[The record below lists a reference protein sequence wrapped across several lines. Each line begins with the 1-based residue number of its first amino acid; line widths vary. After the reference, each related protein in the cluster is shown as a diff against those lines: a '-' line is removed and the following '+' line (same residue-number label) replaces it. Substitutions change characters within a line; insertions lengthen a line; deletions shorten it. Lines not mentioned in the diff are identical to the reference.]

1 MQRFGTKLRALR
13 KRHRMTL
20 MELADALGYT
30 AYSYLSEVE
39 TGKLNPSLELALKV
53 SRLFNVTLDQLLKD
67 ELEVE
72 NEPPIIE

>member
-1 MQRFGTKLRALR
+1 MQRFGTKLRTLR
-13 KRHRMTL
+13 KRHGMTL

-39 TGKLNPSLELALKV
+39 TGKLNPSLELAVKA

-67 ELEVE
+67 ELELDLE
-72 NEPPIIE
+72 GNT

>member
-13 KRHRMTL
+13 KRHQMTL

-67 ELEVE
+67 ELELDE
-72 NEPPIIE
+72 EGDM